1 MPLTDAEQR
10 FLARQP
16 RGHLATVGPDGV
28 PQVKPLGFTYNATLG
43 TIDIAGMNMAG
54 SAKYRN
60 VRANPRVAFVVDE
73 VTAPTFEGA
82 HFLEIRGDAETA
94 IGPHDP
100 TGHLASEIIRIR
112 PRRVLSFNIDPDNP
126 GFAARDIAPAR
137 DSDVA
142 KTLPLTGLRR
152 RERG

>member
-1 MPLTDAEQR
+1 MTLTDAEQR

-28 PQVKPLGFTYNATLG
+28 PQVKPLGFTYNAELG

-73 VTAPTFEGA
+73 VTAPNAEGA
-82 HFLEIRGDAETA
+82 HFLEIRGAAETA
-94 IGPHDP
+94 IGPRDP
-100 TGHLASEIIRIR
+100 TGHLATEIIRIH
-112 PRRVLSFNIDPDNP
+112 PRRVISFNIDPGNP

-142 KTLPLTGLRR
+142 
-152 RERG
+152 

>member
-1 MPLTDAEQR
+1 MTLNDAEQR
-10 FLARQP
+10 FLDRQP
-16 RGHLATVGPDGV
+16 RGHLATVGADGM
-28 PQVKPLGFTYNATLG
+28 PQVKPLGFTYNAALG

-73 VTAPTFEGA
+73 VTAPNVEGA

-100 TGHLASEIIRIR
+100 TGHLAPEIIRIR
-112 PRRVLSFNIDPDNP
+112 PRRVIAFNVDPDDP
-126 GFAARDIAPAR
+126 GFAARDIAPAG
-137 DSDVA
+137 DGEVA
-142 KTLPLTGLRR
+142 
-152 RERG
+152 